1 MRHVA
6 DQDLLLHAH
15 RALGS
20 VQGLRVRAHVKGCPE
35 CRTKLRE
42 LVGLSTT
49 VASAVRSG
57 LPGWRAPRMAFPGRL
72 KLLLMLTGLL
82 LLGLGGK
89 FAYDQ
94 AHQPVF
100 CAPLVPVSQR
110 NVTPPPPNARG
121 NMNLARP
128 TRPR

>member
-6 DQDLLLHAH
+6 EQDLFLHAH
-15 RALGS
+15 RALGT

-35 CRTKLRE
+35 CRSKLRE
-42 LVGLSTT
+42 LAGLSTT
-49 VASAVRSG
+49 VASAVRAG
-57 LPGWRAPRMAFPGRL
+57 LPGWRAPRIGVPGRL
-72 KLLLMLTGLL
+72 KLLLMLMGLM

-94 AHQPVF
+94 THQPVF

-110 NVTPPPPNARG
+110 TGTPPPPNARG
-121 NMNLARP
+121 KMNVARP
-128 TRPR
+128 TRPH